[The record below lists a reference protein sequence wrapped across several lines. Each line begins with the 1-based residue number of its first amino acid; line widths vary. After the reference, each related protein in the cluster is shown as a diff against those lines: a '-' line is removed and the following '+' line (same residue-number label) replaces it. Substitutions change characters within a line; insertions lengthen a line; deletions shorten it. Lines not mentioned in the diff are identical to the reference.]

1 MHEKKFEIIKIFIIN
16 YANFIILYNN
26 SEAKI

>member
-16 YANFIILYNN
+16 YVNFIILYNN